1 MKILTLSDRHKRN
14 ISQWSYHNEYAQF
27 NYALQRGGWLDKYCC
42 QTKTDCYVVMDLEE
56 IIGLFLFIVS
66 NNNEFRIL
74 INPHFLN
81 QGFGKKIVQKALN
94 MAFEILEF
102 SHITLIVRKSHHVAQ
117 NLYLKFGFKF
127 MGEKVESIDGVNI
140 EFYTMKLR
148 RTTWQKHC

>member
-1 MKILTLSDRHKRN
+1 
-14 ISQWSYHNEYAQF
+14 
-27 NYALQRGGWLDKYCC
+27 
-42 QTKTDCYVVMDLEE
+42 
-56 IIGLFLFIVS
+56 
-66 NNNEFRIL
+66 
-74 INPHFLN
+74 
-81 QGFGKKIVQKALN
+81 

-148 RTTWQKHC
+148 RTAWQKHY